1 MLTCTWILGF
11 SRREK
16 VGIFLSDISGAFDR
30 VFRPFLMTKCR
41 TAGLNEMWCKFL
53 NDYLAPRRA
62 EVIVG
67 GCSSSQYTLSNQ
79 VFQGTVLGPPLWN
92 VFFVDVR
99 QAIESNGCS
108 EAKFADDLLAQKH
121 YAAEIENDI
130 VLEDLRICQE
140 AAHSWGERNRVTFD
154 GSKEHFVILHGR
166 NTYGDSFK
174 HLGVRFDT
182 RLLMIEEITRILGR
196 VRPKVKAILRSQRYY
211 GTRDLVNQFKTHAL
225 CILEGS
231 TAAVFHAA
239 TSHLARL
246 DAIQREFGAKIGLA
260 EEQIFMEYNLAP
272 LKLRR
277 NIAALGFLHR
287 VALGL
292 AHPDIAQLFPF
303 ESSSSHRFRT
313 RLSIHRHDKQLMDR
327 CNGSQNDLVH
337 RSFFGMVRIYNL
349 LPQHAI
355 NMPTVSCFQ
364 KELTKMTRNVCQTS
378 RPWQS
383 LFCSR
388 TSPLMMPWLD

>member
-1 MLTCTWILGF
+1 M
-11 SRREK
+11 
-16 VGIFLSDISGAFDR
+16 
-30 VFRPFLMTKCR
+30 
-41 TAGLNEMWCKFL
+41 
-53 NDYLAPRRA
+53 
-62 EVIVG
+62 
-67 GCSSSQYTLSNQ
+67 
-79 VFQGTVLGPPLWN
+79 
-92 VFFVDVR
+92 FV
-99 QAIESNGCS
+99 
-108 EAKFADDLLAQKH
+108 
-121 YAAEIENDI
+121 
-130 VLEDLRICQE
+130 
-140 AAHSWGERNRVTFD
+140 
-154 GSKEHFVILHGR
+154 
-166 NTYGDSFK
+166 
-174 HLGVRFDT
+174 
-182 RLLMIEEITRILGR
+182 
-196 VRPKVKAILRSQRYY
+196 
-211 GTRDLVNQFKTHAL
+211 
-225 CILEGS
+225 
-231 TAAVFHAA
+231 AVFHAA
-239 TSHLARL
+239 TSHLAKL

-303 ESSSSHRFRT
+303 DSSSSHRFRT